1 MSRAS
6 PEEGEVD
13 HIDLTFNPEDLMD
26 VDEDEDEN
34 REREESSLFLPNS
47 MTPPPS
53 TDVTFVDLV
62 ANDDEPDNEQEIA
75 RGRSDSS
82 LFVHSEPED
91 EGFIGNENN
100 DSDDSDDIEDMIINI
115 DDDENDNDMADNE
128 DNEDNDMNDNEDNE
142 DNDMNDNDDDN
153 ENEDNDDNHMNN
165 NGNGNGNGNGNNN
178 NNNVNDSDDD
188 NDDNGDN
195 DNSDTDDSDD
205 GDGSDNDDHVP
216 SDQKDLNAT
225 LHQALGEEEITEP
238 EWAEECLE
246 TCKPHWDEVAY
257 SFLRYRRRFL
267 QKRTE
272 LRNARTRHRQRVREL
287 NARIQALKA
296 RQRRRPHMK
305 SWPEEIRL
313 WVERGGDRD
322 WKKIYKLSCKE
333 ENMSW
338 CFSPLKTHPG
348 LRLRLPT
355 EEEKKD
361 ENDEEETPDPGSGQ
375 GPPPNRPS
383 LPGQSPPPGGP
394 RQSAFERL
402 DIEVQIK
409 IFSYL
414 FVFEGELVH
423 AISRLDPHHKATQV
437 PLDCDGRVAL
447 PRRFHIGQESV
458 SLTFGTIKPQEL
470 LAPLLVSKH
479 FNYLGASLFYG
490 ANTLQHLQHVEI
502 LWIGSQRLIYKR
514 DREGRYTSRR
524 THHLAWFSEV
534 HRLKS
539 ISIYTPESSKGYM
552 RRRHEPPHIVEYMAE
567 KTIGQPNYRRFR
579 ALRTLQGLDYLHV
592 LRGLNGI
599 TFWDYDKWLE
609 MGSKLPVRDWTFVR
623 DLNNTVRR
631 AKTEEAM
638 ERCRLRM
645 LAPLVIGYRPRNQ
658 IMNKIENFVNQYSA
672 GCGGQVIDLTLDDD

>member
-1 MSRAS
+1 MPRAAS
-6 PEEGEVD
+6 EEGEVD
-13 HIDLTFNPEDLMD
+13 RIDLTANPEDLME
-26 VDEDEDEN
+26 VDDDEN
-34 REREESSLFLPNS
+34 RAREESSLFVSNS

-53 TDVTFVDLV
+53 TDVTFVNLV
-62 ANDDEPDNEQEIA
+62 DNDDEPEVP

-82 LFVHSEPED
+82 LFVHDEPED
-91 EGFIGNENN
+91 EGLIDNENN

-115 DDDENDNDMADNE
+115 ENDDN
-128 DNEDNDMNDNEDNE
+128 DNDMNDNEDND
-142 DNDMNDNDDDN
+142 DNDTNDNDDEN
-153 ENEDNDDNHMNN
+153 ENEDNDDNHMNVH
-165 NGNGNGNGNGNNN
+165 NNN
-178 NNNVNDSDDD
+178 NNNNNENDSDDDD
-188 NDDNGDN
+188 NDDNENN
-195 DNSDTDDSDD
+195 DNNESNDDNEENEDSDD
-205 GDGSDNDDHVP
+205 DNGSDNDDLVP
-216 SDQKDLNAT
+216 SDQKDPDAT
-225 LHQALGEEEITEP
+225 LHQALDDEDLAEP
-238 EWAEECLE
+238 NWAEACLK

-267 QKRTE
+267 NKRTE
-272 LRNARTRHRQRVREL
+272 LRDARTRHRQRVRDL
-287 NARIQALKA
+287 NARIRELEA
-296 RQRRRPHMK
+296 RQRRRPHKK
-305 SWPEEIRL
+305 SWPEAIRL
-313 WVERGGDRD
+313 LIEQGLPSPGVRD
-322 WKKIYKLSCKE
+322 WKDMYRLSCKE

-338 CFSPLKTHPG
+338 CFNPLKTHPD
-348 LRLRLPT
+348 LKFRPPT
-355 EEEKKD
+355 EEENKD
-361 ENDEEETPDPGSGQ
+361 EHDEEETPDPGSDK

-383 LPGQSPPPGGP
+383 LPGQSPLPGGP

-423 AISRLDPHHKATQV
+423 VISRLDPHYQPTEV
-437 PLDCDGRVAL
+437 PRDCNGQVAL
-447 PRRFHIGQESV
+447 LRRFYIGEESV

-479 FNYLGASLFYG
+479 FNHLGASLFYG
-490 ANTLQHLQHVEI
+490 ANTLQHVQHVEI

-514 DREGRYTSRR
+514 DRQGRYTSRR
-524 THHLAWFSEV
+524 THPLAWFSEV

-552 RRRHEPPHIVEYMAE
+552 RRKHEPPHIVEYMAD
-567 KTIGQPNYRRFR
+567 KTTSQPNYRRFR

-599 TFWDYDKWLE
+599 TFWDYDKWLDLE
-609 MGSKLPVRDWTFVR
+609 LKLPVRDWTFVR

-638 ERCRLRM
+638 ELCRLRM
-645 LAPLVIGYRPRNQ
+645 LAPFVIGYRPRNN

-672 GCGGQVIDLTLDDD
+672 GCGGQVIDLTMDDD